1 MRKPSPQAAELE
13 IAFRRHLSAK
23 ETRDITTRPMQGQV
37 RLRSF
42 ISPLTGKKKAG
53 QPQCDRYLEQRVCF
67 ASGGRSL
74 SSENS
79 RYSNAVP
86 SPGPARRLP
95 FRGHYSTRWQHR
107 FFGRW
112 IHRSFDATSS
122 GSEAFGPALAAI
134 ISPVF
139 EIQVAIY

>member
-13 IAFRRHLSAK
+13 IAFRRHLSWE
-23 ETRDITTRPMQGQV
+23 ETRDITTRPPEGQL

-42 ISPLTGKKKAG
+42 ISPLADWHQKETG
-53 QPQCDRYLEQRVCF
+53 QPQCDRYREQLVCF
-67 ASGGRSL
+67 ASGVGSL
-74 SSENS
+74 SFENS
-79 RYSNAVP
+79 QCSHAVP
-86 SPGPARRLP
+86 SPGPARHLP
-95 FRGHYSTRWQHR
+95 FREHYSTRWQHS

-112 IHRSFDATSS
+112 IHRSIDATSS

-139 EIQVAIY
+139 